1 MVHILP
7 VHASR
12 GTARCRV
19 PLGVKMGITIV
30 GQLLCLLLENQKER
44 YFCQVQGSSGGEGRF
59 EMRPSTFFA
68 WNYKKRS
75 WFLHSPQLQWS
86 ADRWDS
92 KSASKL
98 GFRVCTGLRRSERKK
113 SQAEKWYKTQYYAGH
128 IYVCRPTCWQAWKSS
143 TGTSSFKRRLPSV
156 NDLRGVDAP
165 PLYHLCVS
173 ALPHRCPD
181 TKQRQYCSTGFIT
194 LTATK

>member
-19 PLGVKMGITIV
+19 PLGVRV
-30 GQLLCLLLENQKER
+30 GLRWGPQPLLHE
-44 YFCQVQGSSGGEGRF
+44 
-59 EMRPSTFFA
+59 TT
-68 WNYKKRS
+68 RS
-75 WFLHSPQLQWS
+75 WFLHSPQLKWS

-128 IYVCRPTCWQAWKSS
+128 MYVCRPTCWQAWKSS

-173 ALPHRCPD
+173 ALPHRCPG
-181 TKQRQYCSTGFIT
+181 TKRRQSCSTGLIT
-194 LTATK
+194 LPATK